1 MKVLAV
7 TTAFAGLTAVSA
19 LPFWHTHQDPP
30 ELTVAE
36 WQAIQTG
43 DFNALPVH
51 AAHHQP
57 AASLWDRIKSV
68 VSSPFG
74 VPDSSRLVEA
84 IGSYVDSYVDDN
96 VNYFDDDSEK
106 TIWQLLQEDEEHYSK
121 IVKLL
126 KMEETGKAIKVL
138 DNRDLSITFF
148 APGWSCRRAFSFFPF
163 PLRWLNEG
171 LLHTA
176 TQRTLVFRTL
186 IITMTT
192 TTTMMTRIAPMR
204 RTMSLCS
211 NR

>member
-51 AAHHQP
+51 AAHQP
-57 AASLWDRIKSV
+57 ASLWDRIKSV

-74 VPDSSRLVEA
+74 VPDTLVEA

-96 VNYFDDDSEK
+96 VDYFDDDSEK

-126 KMEETGKAIKVL
+126 KLEETGKAIKVL

-148 APGWSCRRAFSFFPF
+148 APGWSCRRGFLVLPVRSGG
-163 PLRWLNEG
+163 LTKDYSI
-171 LLHTA
+171 LLH
-176 TQRTLVFRTL
+176 RELWYSGPSSSR
-186 IITMTT
+186 
-192 TTTMMTRIAPMR
+192 
-204 RTMSLCS
+204 
-211 NR
+211 